1 MRSLNFNPVSRVGVF
16 LLTMVVLAAAFL
28 SSLLTAANWDDL
40 WTGGDYY
47 NSNTA
52 RMDMYSDLNQVEQLV
67 DLLLRERWSGDLSY
81 LEEQQLSGLTV
92 DDILN
97 ELR

>member
-40 WTGGDYY
+40 W
-47 NSNTA
+47 
-52 RMDMYSDLNQVEQLV
+52 RCV
-67 DLLLRERWSGDLSY
+67 
-81 LEEQQLSGLTV
+81 
-92 DDILN
+92 
-97 ELR
+97 